1 MSKLGGKNI
10 LITGASQGLGR
21 EMTLRFAREGAAG
34 LSIVARH
41 VAELN
46 KVREEVR
53 QIAPKI
59 DIVAIEADVSK
70 PRDIERIV
78 ATTLAQF
85 KGRLDVLVNNASTIG
100 PSPMPNLL
108 DYPVE
113 DFREVLDTN
122 LIGPFLLIKNAL
134 PAMIEC
140 GGSIINVTSDAGQV
154 GYPGWGAYGISKFGL
169 EGMSQT
175 WASELEDSGV
185 RVNWVDP
192 GNMNTAMHRA
202 AEPEEDPGE
211 WASPSDVTDVF
222 IFLASDESKSVTG
235 KRFQAQEDWKAEISA

>member
-21 EMTLRFAREGAAG
+21 ELALRFAREGAAG

-41 VAELN
+41 GDQLN
-46 KVREEVR
+46 KVRDEVR
-53 QIAPKI
+53 KIAPKI

-85 KGRLDVLVNNASTIG
+85 KGVLDVLVNNASTIG

-108 DYPVE
+108 DFPVE
-113 DFREVLDTN
+113 HFRNVLDTN

-134 PAMIEC
+134 PAMIER

-175 WASELEDSGV
+175 WASELEETGV
-185 RVNWVDP
+185 RVNWADP
-192 GNMNTAMHRA
+192 GNMNTVMHRA
-202 AEPEEDPGE
+202 AEPKEDPSE
-211 WASPSDVTDVF
+211 WANPADVTDVF
-222 IFLASDESKSVTG
+222 VFLASDESKGVTG
-235 KRFQAQEDWKAEISA
+235 KRFQAQEDWKAQARM